1 MTITADISS
10 ASDAADA
17 IDPAFPVAGQ
27 DNNSQGFRDNFSY
40 TQTGLQK
47 AVTVLT
53 ELNSTTAKNNSDNNF
68 NGVILENAETRRL
81 YGSVANNG
89 SLSTPSTTVNI
100 DYRDAEYFTY
110 TIAASDITLR
120 FSQWP
125 SATGGLY
132 AKVRV
137 DVKNDGTSRD
147 ITWATT
153 SGTVIFDTGLSSL
166 YSVDGSSS
174 VHHVFEAWTTD
185 GGNNV
190 YLTKVGKFS

>member
-1 MTITADISS
+1 M
-10 ASDAADA
+10 
-17 IDPAFPVAGQ
+17 G
-27 DNNSQGFRDNFSY
+27 SY
-40 TQTGLQK
+40 
-47 AVTVLT
+47 
-53 ELNSTTAKNNSDNNF
+53 SFINSDTRVEG
-68 NGVILENAETRRL
+68 NGGESMPGSFYFLNGASAPTWAAPSSIILENAQTRRL
-81 YGSVANNG
+81 YGSVADNG

-137 DVKNDGTSRD
+137 DVTNNGTSRD